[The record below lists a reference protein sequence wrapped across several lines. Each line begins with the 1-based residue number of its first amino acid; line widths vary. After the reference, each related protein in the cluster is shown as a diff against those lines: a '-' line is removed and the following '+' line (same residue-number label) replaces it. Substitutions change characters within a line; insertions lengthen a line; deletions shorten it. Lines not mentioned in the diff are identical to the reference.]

1 MKNEVTSLKK
11 KYKELERMIDEQL
24 FTLIRDLK
32 GQINNVDDQLLK
44 KNIPE
49 QLETPNSK
57 LYNCDHEDF
66 YEEELK
72 RKDIQ
77 IEKLKK
83 EKQSLKD
90 ENTKKLENEYK
101 KYKTLKEFSEL
112 EISNL
117 KKEKDEQS
125 KVKISSKNMDEQIK
139 VKNTKKLK
147 RL

>member
-1 MKNEVTSLKK
+1 
-11 KYKELERMIDEQL
+11 MIDEQL

-125 KVKISSKNMDEQIK
+125 KVKISSKNMG
-139 VKNTKKLK
+139 
-147 RL
+147 